1 VASLPYSR
9 QAITQA
15 DIDAVADVLR
25 SPFLTQGPA
34 VERFERAVA
43 DLHQVAHA
51 LAMSNATCALHLACL
66 ALGAGPGMRVWTV
79 PTSFV
84 ASANCALYCGASVDF
99 VDIDPAT
106 RLLSV
111 EALADK
117 LAAAERDGTLPGI
130 VIPVDL
136 TGLPCDYAAIR
147 QLADRYGFKVLADC
161 SHALGALYDSRPVGS
176 DYVDIA
182 VFSFH
187 AVKVITTGEG
197 GMAVTQDAALAERMR
212 LLHSHGI
219 TRDPARMR
227 EVPLAGYYYEQ
238 LALGYNYRM
247 TDIQAALGL
256 SQLARLPAMAA
267 ERQALADRYDALLHD
282 RGWLLPARLEGHRSA
297 WHLYVVEREDS
308 NRTARDEA
316 FNRMRAAGVGVNLHY
331 LPIHLQPFYRD
342 LGFAPG
348 GFPQAERYGERA
360 MSIPLFPAMTH
371 AEQDRVVALLGEGR

>member
-1 VASLPYSR
+1 MASLPYSR

-43 DLHQVAHA
+43 DLHQVPHA
-51 LAMSNATCALHLACL
+51 LAMSNATCALHIACL
-66 ALGAGPGMRVWTV
+66 ALGAGPGVRVWTV

-84 ASANCALYCGASVDF
+84 ASANCALYCGATVDF

-117 LAAAERDGTLPGI
+117 LAAAEREGTLPGI

-161 SHALGALYDSRPVGS
+161 SHALGASYDSRPVAS
-176 DYVDIA
+176 DHVDIA

-197 GMAVTQDAALAERMR
+197 GMAVTQDAALADRMR

-227 EVPLAGYYYEQ
+227 EVPPAGYYYEQ

-256 SQLARLPAMAA
+256 SQLARLPEMAA
-267 ERQALADRYDALLHD
+267 ERQALADRYDALLQN
-282 RGWLLPARLEGHRSA
+282 RGWLLPARLQGRRSA
-297 WHLYVVEREDS
+297 WHLYVVEREDGD
-308 NRTARDEA
+308 RAARDRV
-316 FNRMRAAGVGVNLHY
+316 FNRMREAGIGVNLHY
-331 LPIHLQPFYRD
+331 LPIHLQPFYRG
-342 LGFAPG
+342 LGFEPG
-348 GFPQAERYGERA
+348 TYPHAERYGERA

>member
-1 VASLPYSR
+1 MASLPYSR
-9 QAITQA
+9 QAITQM

-51 LAMSNATCALHLACL
+51 LAMSNATCALHIACL
-66 ALGAGPGMRVWTV
+66 ALGAGPGVRVWTV
-79 PTSFV
+79 STSFV
-84 ASANCALYCGASVDF
+84 ASANCALYCGATIDF

-117 LAAAERDGTLPGI
+117 LAAAEREGTLPGI

-161 SHALGALYDSRPVGS
+161 SHALGASYDSRPVAS
-176 DYVDIA
+176 DHVDIA

-197 GMAVTQDAALAERMR
+197 GMAVTQDAELADRMR

-219 TRDPARMR
+219 TRDPARMQ
-227 EVPLAGYYYEQ
+227 EVPPAGYYYEQ

-256 SQLARLPAMAA
+256 SQLARLPEMAA
-267 ERQALADRYDALLHD
+267 ERQALADRYDALLHNQ
-282 RGWLLPARLEGHRSA
+282 GWLLPARLEGRRSA
-297 WHLYVVEREDS
+297 WHLYVVEREDGDPA
-308 NRTARDEA
+308 ARDLVFNQMREA
-316 FNRMRAAGVGVNLHY
+316 EIGVNLHY
-331 LPIHLQPFYRD
+331 LPIHLQPLYRG
-342 LGFAPG
+342 LGFGPG
-348 GFPQAERYGERA
+348 TCPHAERYGERA
-360 MSIPLFPAMTH
+360 MSIPLFPAMSH